1 MPLLL
6 FHLNLLKVS
15 DWSGSTYQDRK
26 YMNKYVSQ
34 FGSGS
39 QYSYIH
45 GEDESSFQL
54 VDNAKVSVTLQ
65 FMLIFMLQ
73 YIKGN
78 FALRC
83 LICFNLVPLNEITLA
98 IAR

>member
-1 MPLLL
+1 MQ
-6 FHLNLLKVS
+6 VS

-45 GEDESSFQL
+45 DEDESSFQL
-54 VDNAKVSVTLQ
+54 VDNAKVRLLTVPFWSCSLGFDSELPLTL
-65 FMLIFMLQ
+65 
-73 YIKGN
+73 K
-78 FALRC
+78 
-83 LICFNLVPLNEITLA
+83 LVFTASLLDFQH
-98 IAR
+98 